1 MCLQLVERSV
11 SSEFL
16 GVRSSRD
23 KYKKIIFLMLIS
35 ITYGVF
41 ACDYPKS
48 GSFKTI
54 PLDGAAIVFDFVP
67 IEKELSNTRRSQE
80 IGIDVHFFQVFRW
93 FRGVNWSIAL
103 FGQHKER

>member
-1 MCLQLVERSV
+1 MINIKNYFSDVN
-11 SSEFL
+11 FHH
-16 GVRSSRD
+16 VR
-23 KYKKIIFLMLIS
+23 
-35 ITYGVF
+35 GF

-54 PLDGAAIVFDFVP
+54 PLDGAAIVFDFVST
-67 IEKELSNTRRSQE
+67 EKESSNTRRSQE

-103 FGQHKER
+103 FGQHRER